1 MDDNEYKLMLLG
13 IAKDI
18 INLKIDNQV
27 ILNVLIDNNI
37 ITLDDLHKY
46 REKIGPHYLKKLH
59 MIEKLMENIYE
70 DDHFED
76 ILKRKLNGET
86 ISEEEIKDAM
96 NYLDNLKDA

>member
-1 MDDNEYKLMLLG
+1 MDDNKYKLMHLG

-46 REKIGPHYLKKLH
+46 REKNWTTLFKK
-59 MIEKLMENIYE
+59 ITY
-70 DDHFED
+70 D
-76 ILKRKLNGET
+76 
-86 ISEEEIKDAM
+86 
-96 NYLDNLKDA
+96 